1 MSKNLDDIF
10 LQICSHVLQGTCR
23 TLVVGGKGKEG
34 FVLIVLQLGRAAG
47 CHSEETIELRKPAVP
62 SFI

>member
-1 MSKNLDDIF
+1 MQD
-10 LQICSHVLQGTCR
+10 
-23 TLVVGGKGKEG
+23 LVVGGKGKEG